1 MVRQRRTQSSSLIAN
16 TPYLN
21 TLLTF
26 EAEISTISQNNYHSI
41 NRSVPEGSGLVSR
54 RRRRRGRTDPVGKF
68 GTTSTRGALPAAHNG
83 CPPSDHSS
91 TAGTPSRPQ
100 LKSGGGGPER
110 RSAAVPAAVAKDS
123 SFSFVPSI
131 TTTPATPWRRAVAP
145 PLEAAPRLRR
155 RSTWRI
161 SSWRGRSPSRTP
173 SSPSVCTPYA
183 RLPLVDAR
191 GPFWRWGT
199 GRSWFSR
206 RAPDGRIQGRGIVIL
221 WGF

>member
-91 TAGTPSRPQ
+91 TAGTPSRHQ

-123 SFSFVPSI
+123 SFSLFRPS
-131 TTTPATPWRRAVAP
+131 PPHRRRHGKEQWRRRWRQRPAFAVPHGEFPAGGEEARQEP
-145 PLEAAPRLRR
+145 FRPHRYVRRTRASLSLMHAAPFGAGE
-155 RSTWRI
+155 
-161 SSWRGRSPSRTP
+161 RGGVG
-173 SSPSVCTPYA
+173 SVAVP
-183 RLPLVDAR
+183 
-191 GPFWRWGT
+191 
-199 GRSWFSR
+199 
-206 RAPDGRIQGRGIVIL
+206 RIQGRGIVIL

>member
-1 MVRQRRTQSSSLIAN
+1 MAYLIAN

-41 NRSVPEGSGLVSR
+41 NRSVPEGSRLVSR

-91 TAGTPSRPQ
+91 TAGTPSRHQ

-123 SFSFVPSI
+123 SFSFVPI

-173 SSPSVCTPYA
+173 SSPSVCT
-183 RLPLVDAR
+183 RLPLADAR
-191 GPFWRWGT
+191 GGSFSRWGA

-206 RAPDGRIQGRGIVIL
+206 RAPDPRSWDRYSLGILGLGLGRRGI
-221 WGF
+221 